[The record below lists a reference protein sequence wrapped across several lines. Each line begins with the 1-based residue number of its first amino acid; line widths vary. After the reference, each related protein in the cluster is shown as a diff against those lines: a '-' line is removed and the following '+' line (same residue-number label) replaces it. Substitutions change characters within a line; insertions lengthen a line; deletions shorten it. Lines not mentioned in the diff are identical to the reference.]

1 MKILFILPEYYPHS
15 GGGISTYYLE
25 LIPALKPYCTSIKVL
40 VGSGYTQSIES
51 FTNNGIEVSY
61 LKPDLYKQYLQ
72 KFSKFSIFPE
82 LQKNIAAA
90 WAMWEQVKD
99 EDFDLIECTDFGLGF
114 IPWLIHHNKP
124 VAIKMHGSTGQISN
138 YDYKPEEQLASD
150 FVRQTELLFFAKCN
164 LLQTYSKANQAFWQ
178 KQIQDKEVVQL
189 YPVYSKVTKTIP
201 YSERTTFGLVTGR
214 IQQWKGP
221 QILCDA
227 AEILKDKM
235 PEVHWYG
242 RDMAYK
248 KHGASMNEYLNKQ
261 YPDNWNISIKTNKPV
276 PNQEIHNLQAKA
288 KFGLIPSTWDMFN
301 FTCLEFLSAGT
312 LTICSDGAGA
322 SELIENGVNGFKY
335 TAQDAQALSEVL
347 NKVASL
353 NQKEYEQI
361 ANNGKETVC
370 NSLSPKQL
378 IPAHLEYYF
387 NTIKKFIPTISNDF
401 LNEVYLPSNRKHK
414 LDDLLDLQ
422 QLSLLL
428 KYNLKRIK
436 NKILN
441 KFN

>member
-51 FTNNGIEVSY
+51 FINNGIEVCY
-61 LKPDLYKQYLQ
+61 LKPDLYKQYLL
-72 KFSKFSIFPE
+72 KFSKFNIFPE
-82 LQKNIAAA
+82 LQRNIAAA

-114 IPWLIHHNKP
+114 IPWITYNNKP
-124 VAIKMHGSTGQISN
+124 VVIKLHGSTGQIST

-150 FVRQTELLFFAKCN
+150 FARQTELLFFSKCN

-178 KQIQDKEVVQL
+178 KHLPDKEVVHL

-201 YSERTTFGLVTGR
+201 YSERTTFGLVTSR

-221 QILCDA
+221 EILCKA

-235 PEVHWYG
+235 PEIYWYG
-242 RDMAYK
+242 RDMAYT
-248 KHGASMNEYLNKQ
+248 KHGASMNAYLNKQ
-261 YPDNWNISIKTNKPV
+261 YPDSWNVSIKTYSPL
-276 PNQEIHNLQAKA
+276 PNLEIHDLQAKA
-288 KFGLIPSTWDMFN
+288 KFGLITSTWDMFN
-301 FTCLEFLSAGT
+301 FTCLEFLSVGT

-335 TAQDAQALSEVL
+335 AAQDAQALSETL
-347 NKVASL
+347 HKAIAL
-353 NQKEYEQI
+353 TQKEYEQI
-361 ANNGKETVC
+361 TNNGKETIR
-370 NSLSPKQL
+370 NLLSPEQL
-378 IPAHLEYYF
+378 IPAYLEYYYKA
-387 NTIKKFIPTISNDF
+387 IKNFIHTPVNDF
-401 LNEVYLPSNRKHK
+401 LNEVYLPSNKTHQ
-414 LDDLLDLQ
+414 LDELLDLQ
-422 QLSLLL
+422 PLSLLS
-428 KYNLKRIK
+428 KYNLKRLK
-436 NKILN
+436 RKVLN